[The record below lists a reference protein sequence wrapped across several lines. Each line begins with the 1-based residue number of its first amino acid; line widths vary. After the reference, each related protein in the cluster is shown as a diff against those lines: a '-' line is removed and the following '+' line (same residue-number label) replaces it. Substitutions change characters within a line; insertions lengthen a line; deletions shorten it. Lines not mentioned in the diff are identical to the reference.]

1 MTATK
6 RIPGLNIVGTIVP
19 CDERDTYATHDSQY
33 GKGGWHEVA
42 TLAERDAIPVERRRI
57 GMVVFVK
64 EDYTNYQL
72 KQTISNDGWVAFATP
87 DQDGTLTEAIKQ
99 MEKRV
104 DILNEKVLDVEED
117 FDQKADIYYVDGKV
131 TEINTVI
138 ETLETKEDAA
148 KHATKEELAEYLKKA
163 EAEETYAT
171 KEELN
176 LKADKSALS
185 AYATKVELDTY
196 VSDVE
201 IQAYAKKTDLA
212 EYAKTIDVDEKLEE
226 YAKKSELDEFT
237 TEDEVK
243 AIVDAYIDPDELTG
257 VLSNYVKV
265 ETLTANLANYVLK
278 TEMQAAIK
286 ALNVEQYVD
295 ETELQAALDGLN
307 LDKYIDATELKA
319 AIDGLNLDKYID
331 EAELQKAIE
340 DVTAKVSAVYATKT
354 YVDNLDKN
362 NVKWVDSVDPDGVAR
377 KLVYMDNHQAI
388 VGKGTDGTSHI
399 LAMLSKYNVADFGS
413 GKAHTNLNTQQIVT
427 VNDTQAVVTDALME
441 RIVVEGNGATI
452 TKKAAKDPATGFAF
466 NMYEVGVDTNIV
478 ATKEDLQIV
487 LYPLVIDT
495 IEANG
500 PYEVGSSAN
509 VTVTWAYN
517 KDIVSQSINGI
528 SLDPSVREFTFEGV
542 TENTTYVL
550 EATDEIKTVSNAVSV
565 EFLPSCYWGASE
577 KETLTNEDILALN
590 SELLP
595 TKEQFRILDCSG
607 GKYFYFV
614 IRQDLCENIIF
625 KVNGI
630 MFNSLEEEIID
641 LTNAS
646 GNTDKY
652 ILYRSTDMQ
661 TGTKIPVEVI

>member
-42 TLAERDAIPVERRRI
+42 TLAERDAIPEERRRI

-72 KQTISNDGWVAFATP
+72 KQTLLNEGWVAFATP

-104 DILNEKVLDVEED
+104 DILNEKVLDVEEN
-117 FDQKADIYYVDGKV
+117 FDQKADIYFVNKQV
-131 TEINTVI
+131 SEINAVI

-148 KHATKEELAEYLKKA
+148 KHATKEELAEYLKKS
-163 EAEETYAT
+163 EAEENYAT
-171 KEELN
+171 KTELD
-176 LKADKSALS
+176 LKADKSVLS

-201 IQAYAKKTDLA
+201 IQAYAKKVELK
-212 EYAKTIDVDEKLEE
+212 EYAKTTEVETKLEG
-226 YAKKSELDEFT
+226 YATKAELEVFT

-243 AIVDAYIDPDELTG
+243 AIVDEYIDPDELSG

-265 ETLTANLANYVLK
+265 ETLTANLANYPTKVEVEK
-278 TEMQAAIK
+278 TIEN
-286 ALNVEQYVD
+286 LNVEQYIDKVELQEALDGLDLDKYVD
-295 ETELQAALDGLN
+295 ETELNVAITNLN
-307 LDKYIDATELKA
+307 LDQYVTET
-319 AIDGLNLDKYID
+319 
-331 EAELQKAIE
+331 ELQK
-340 DVTAKVSAVYATKT
+340 T
-354 YVDNLDKN
+354 VDN
-362 NVKWVDSVDPDGVAR
+362 
-377 KLVYMDNHQAI
+377 I
-388 VGKGTDGTSHI
+388 V
-399 LAMLSKYNVADFGS
+399 
-413 GKAHTNLNTQQIVT
+413 
-427 VNDTQAVVTDALME
+427 
-441 RIVVEGNGATI
+441 
-452 TKKAAKDPATGFAF
+452 
-466 NMYEVGVDTNIV
+466 
-478 ATKEDLQIV
+478 
-487 LYPLVIDT
+487 YPLEIKS
-495 IEANG
+495 IEG
-500 PYEVGSSAN
+500 GDIYEVGSSVD
-509 VTVTWAYN
+509 VTITWSYN
-517 KDIVSQSINGI
+517 KDITEQQLNGLKINKDI
-528 SLDPSVREFTFEGV
+528 RSFTFNNV
-542 TENTTYVL
+542 TEDTTYTL
-550 EATDEIKTVSNAVSV
+550 LATDNIRDLMAKTSV
-565 EFLPSCYWGASE
+565 KFAPSCYWGASAN
-577 KETLTNEDILALN
+577 ETLTNEEILALN
-590 SELLP
+590 SEISE
-595 TKEQFRILDCSG
+595 TREQFRLVDCSG